1 MLKQAQAREP
11 LVNLPLEA
19 LQLYG
24 VFLEGV
30 LEPP

>member
-24 VFLEGV
+24 FFLEGV
-30 LEPP
+30 LELP